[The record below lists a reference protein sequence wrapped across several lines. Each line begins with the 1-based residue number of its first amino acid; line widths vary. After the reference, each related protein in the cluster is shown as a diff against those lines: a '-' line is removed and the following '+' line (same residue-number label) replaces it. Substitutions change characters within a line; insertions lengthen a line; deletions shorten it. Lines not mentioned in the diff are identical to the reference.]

1 MGGAIF
7 LWILSLRSR
16 MTISLREF
24 FLFGD
29 GFALDELALG
39 GQFFVFEGFALD
51 GAAHHVG
58 FALEA
63 CALRGGVHDACGVV
77 GGHTLEGIGFLSVC

>member
-1 MGGAIF
+1 MTIT
-7 LWILSLRSR
+7 SVR
-16 MTISLREF
+16 MTEPLLREF

-39 GQFFVFEGFALD
+39 GQFFVFETFALD
-51 GAAHHVG
+51 GATHHVG

-63 CALRGGVHDACGVV
+63 CALCRGVYDACGVV
-77 GGHTLEGIGFLSVC
+77 GGHALEGIGFLGVC